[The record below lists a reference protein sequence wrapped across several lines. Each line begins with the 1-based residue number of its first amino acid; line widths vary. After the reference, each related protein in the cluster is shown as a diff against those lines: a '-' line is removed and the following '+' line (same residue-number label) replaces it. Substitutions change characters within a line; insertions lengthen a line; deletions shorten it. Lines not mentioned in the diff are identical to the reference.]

1 MLKDGDIIA
10 IDAEAGVLDVEL
22 SAEEL
27 EVRRKDWRPRR
38 HDFQSGALWK
48 FAQTVGPA
56 SKGAVTHPGAAA
68 ETHTYAD
75 I

>member
-1 MLKDGDIIA
+1 
-10 IDAEAGVLDVEL
+10 AGTLDVEL

-27 EVRRKDWRPRR
+27 EVRRKAWRPHR

-56 SKGAVTHPGAAA
+56 SKGAVTHPGSAA
-68 ETHTYAD
+68 ETHCYAD